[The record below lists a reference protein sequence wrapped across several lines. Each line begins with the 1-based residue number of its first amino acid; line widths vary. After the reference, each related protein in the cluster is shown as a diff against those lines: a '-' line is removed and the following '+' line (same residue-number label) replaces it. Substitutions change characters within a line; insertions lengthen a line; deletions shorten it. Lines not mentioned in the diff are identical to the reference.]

1 MILVKLSLYKMTLSE
16 QESNKVE
23 LLWLLWLRLWNDLVV
38 DGLLA
43 FFCQLH
49 FLLWF
54 LLLLHTVQIKPQ
66 RLPVL
71 PSGESHQILHILLL
85 PLNLL
90 LLPARVH
97 FSPPSGPDV
106 FYSSM
111 TYSLLS
117 SNQRAPPSRPP
128 IHSQSGRNW
137 LDTLMTTGVWR
148 EPTAWSRRAGRP

>member
-90 LLPARVH
+90 HCTLVRKLCRFVE
-97 FSPPSGPDV
+97 
-106 FYSSM
+106 
-111 TYSLLS
+111 SLINS
-117 SNQRAPPSRPP
+117 AYINII
-128 IHSQSGRNW
+128 IHLNGRNSASS
-137 LDTLMTTGVWR
+137 LKLNMYGFRITLMV
-148 EPTAWSRRAGRP
+148 E